1 MSLTHGFLG
10 GICIKQDVFFQKK
23 KKKYVAKKKQLALM
37 IFLKVVKTI
46 ILFQGFMKP
55 KSFHILI
62 TKEEN

>member
-23 KKKYVAKKKQLALM
+23 KYVAKKKQLALM
-37 IFLKVVKTI
+37 IFFKVVKTI

>member
-1 MSLTHGFLG
+1 M
-10 GICIKQDVFFQKK
+10 FFSK

-37 IFLKVVKTI
+37 IFFKVVKTI